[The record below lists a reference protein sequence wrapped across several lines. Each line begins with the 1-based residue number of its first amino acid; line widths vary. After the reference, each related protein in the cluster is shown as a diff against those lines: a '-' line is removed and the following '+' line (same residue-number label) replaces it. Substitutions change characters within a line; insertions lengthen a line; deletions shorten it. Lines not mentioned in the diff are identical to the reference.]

1 MISVELQDFC
11 HNSFF
16 LKCVN
21 CNGGVLQQTSLQ
33 RGLMIVEELGE
44 GLGFMFGMRERE
56 MRELAVTPLSVEQPS
71 CMNDLSLFLSLSSY
85 YVFKLKPIKIIISCF
100 FLGNQTCS
108 LGIMTLL
115 SVLQVLGYLQKFP

>member
-1 MISVELQDFC
+1 V
-11 HNSFF
+11 
-16 LKCVN
+16 CVN

-71 CMNDLSLFLSLSSY
+71 CMNDLSLFLSLS
-85 YVFKLKPIKIIISCF
+85 LAIM
-100 FLGNQTCS
+100 FLN
-108 LGIMTLL
+108 
-115 SVLQVLGYLQKFP
+115 